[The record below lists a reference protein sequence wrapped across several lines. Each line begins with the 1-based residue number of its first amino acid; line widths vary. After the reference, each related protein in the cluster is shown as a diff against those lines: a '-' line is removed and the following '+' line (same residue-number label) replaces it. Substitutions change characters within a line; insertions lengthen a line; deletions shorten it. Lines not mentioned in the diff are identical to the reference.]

1 MQSGVIFL
9 VIAMSL
15 TPGLDGLS
23 KILSIEFSPF
33 LVCFL
38 RYFAAGIVALCASRA
53 LGQPIHVP
61 REGRAQ
67 QLVLTALLVGAMSFL
82 ITALS
87 MVPLALATG
96 GFLIAPLVS
105 TVLSIVYLREPVTR
119 ARIIGSLISLVGAIV
134 ITKPAAGI
142 ELGTVF
148 ALAGGAMLGTYL
160 AVSRGAVNKGGPMS
174 SLAVQCLFGS
184 VLLAPLAFYN
194 GLPTISLNQF
204 FVVLGLGVL
213 SAITHY
219 LTVLAF
225 EKADASVL
233 SPFLYFNLIAALVVG
248 YLWFNEIPNLWSIFG
263 LTLIAFGGIVTIMPG
278 HLTRRVTGHFVR
290 VPSGLFRKS
299 DHLTI

>member
-23 KILSIEFSPF
+23 KVLSVDFSPF

-38 RYFAAGIVALCASRA
+38 RYFAAGIVALFASRA

-61 REGRAQ
+61 REGRAH
-67 QLVLTALLVGAMSFL
+67 QLVLTALLVGAMTFL

-105 TVLSIVYLREPVTR
+105 TVLSIFYLREPVTR
-119 ARIIGSLISLVGAIV
+119 ARVIGSLISLIGAVV

-142 ELGTVF
+142 EVGTLF

-184 VLLAPLAFYN
+184 VLLAPLAFFH
-194 GLPTISLNQF
+194 GLPSLTLDQF
-204 FVVLGLGVL
+204 FVVLGLGIQPPAIPL
-213 SAITHY
+213 QSARQPAHSHDILHLDLLLTK
-219 LTVLAF
+219 TVLTAHG
-225 EKADASVL
+225 
-233 SPFLYFNLIAALVVG
+233 AACAQGVC
-248 YLWFNEIPNLWSIFG
+248 
-263 LTLIAFGGIVTIMPG
+263 
-278 HLTRRVTGHFVR
+278 R
-290 VPSGLFRKS
+290 
-299 DHLTI
+299 